1 MARKSRKSFSQA
13 NSSYNMTSL
22 AASEIIKKPRYY
34 KVGIYVRLSFE
45 SEMNKELPV
54 YFKE

>member
-1 MARKSRKSFSQA
+1 MARKSRKNFSQA

-34 KVGIYVRLSFE
+34 KVGIYARLSFE
-45 SEMNKELPV
+45 SEMNKEIL
-54 YFKE
+54 

>member
-22 AASEIIKKPRYY
+22 AASEIIKNLDIIK
-34 KVGIYVRLSFE
+34 L
-45 SEMNKELPV
+45 V
-54 YFKE
+54 YMRDFLLNQK

>member
-34 KVGIYVRLSFE
+34 KVGIQSKY
-45 SEMNKELPV
+45 
-54 YFKE
+54 